1 MQTGLCVKQERDS
14 ATFMVRV
21 APRAS
26 RTAVSGMLGERED
39 AVIKIAVAA
48 PPVEGKANAELI
60 AYLAD
65 VLDVPKSRV
74 EVVGGKQSK
83 NKIIRVAGGDAAE
96 IAARLTRILPDNRA
110 GVP

>member
-1 MQTGLCVKQERDS
+1 MQTGLCVKQERDG

-21 APRAS
+21 APRAR
-26 RTAVSGMLGERED
+26 RTTVSGVMGEGDE
-39 AVIKIAVAA
+39 AVVKVAVAA
-48 PPVEGKANAELI
+48 PPVEGKANEELI

-65 VLDVPKSRV
+65 VLDVPKSQV
-74 EVVGGKQSK
+74 EVIAGKQSK